1 MNALAP
7 GDKFAKGGCLCGAV
21 TFRITLPTLFC
32 GHCHCSMCRKAHGAG
47 YITWI
52 GVLLSHFE
60 LRQGAQKL
68 KEYASSTHGKRGF
81 CLECGSTLFC
91 QSDKHPDV
99 MDIVLANIDDKIDRV
114 PEAHYYFSD
123 RADWVMIYD
132 RLPKFGGE
140 TGTRPLQE
148 EH

>member
-81 CLECGSTLFC
+81 CLE
-91 QSDKHPDV
+91 
-99 MDIVLANIDDKIDRV
+99 LANIDDKIDRV